1 MKKFIAIFALV
12 GALTSFSNQTNAQQK
27 LAYVNSEE
35 LISLMPEYTVAVKAI
50 EVYRKDFV
58 DQLEKMKK
66 EGQTKYEEYLK
77 GEKTMSESMREIKKT
92 ELEGISER
100 LQKFEQN
107 AQEKVQAKQAEL
119 LKPITL
125 KAEEAIREV
134 AKANGIT
141 YVFDMVSTGIIV
153 APPGDDILPLLKTKL
168 NLKMPT
174 APVTAPVAPKK
185 TK

>member
-1 MKKFIAIFALV
+1 MKKFIAIFALFV
-12 GALTSFSNQTNAQQK
+12 ALTASTNQATAQQK
-27 LAYVNSEE
+27 LAYINSEE
-35 LISLMPEYTVAVKAI
+35 LISLMPEYAVAKKAMDAFS
-50 EVYRKDFV
+50 KDFS
-58 DQLEKMKK
+58 DQFEKMQK
-66 EGQTKYEEYLK
+66 EAQTKNDEFVK
-77 GEKTMSESMREIKKT
+77 GEKTMTEAMREIKDA
-92 ELEGISER
+92 ELRGMVENM
-100 LQKFEQN
+100 QKFQQK
-107 AQEKVQAKQAEL
+107 AQEKIQAKQAEL
-119 LKPITL
+119 LKPITI

-153 APPGDDILPLLKTKL
+153 APPGDDMLPLLKTKL